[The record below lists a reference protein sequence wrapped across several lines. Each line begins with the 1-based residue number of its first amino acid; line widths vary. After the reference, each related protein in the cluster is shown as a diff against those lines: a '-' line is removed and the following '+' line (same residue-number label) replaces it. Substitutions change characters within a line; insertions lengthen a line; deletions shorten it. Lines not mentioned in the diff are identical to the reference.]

1 MDKNRLLKKVCSLLL
16 ASVCLL
22 GVMCIS
28 TPTAE
33 AKDTS
38 ITVKGKVYDLDVKAK
53 YDYTAEGAS
62 NTATS
67 TSNTAGSLMISGNV
81 TENGTKNGFTSYS
94 VKENQIGFSYTV
106 NSALMNAA
114 ETSWHIDSDNT
125 KNVAGIEL
133 ESKMASGAFILQT
146 SFDGSKWITDQVFSD
161 VFNPA
166 NPLGTFFT
174 SKEIQLINGCYYRV
188 IIAYKE
194 TRKLDATQ
202 ILFYSYDHNYEDRQ
216 IVEVYEFYAITKD
229 SAEVATSSAGA
240 LRVGTL
246 YSVEKDKGFIGGT
259 TELPKDD
266 PHYGHEIGHFGING
280 YTRQSS
286 VPAAESGYPV
296 FLKNVGDKV
305 TLWFIPEKDFDVD
318 CLFGNSN
325 LSIAEDKNGYDSK
338 YSFGPTNFKHGAL
351 IIRFTDYLGNP
362 TTVEYIDFLAACLRT
377 GADTRVQ
384 LFEEGRYEL
393 TLDYEIKNSK
403 GIDSFTDYKITYCFE
418 IRNGNCQVFPFDTK
432 TNNELFDYARTEN
445 GFRLDWAKSRYLEIQ
460 VAYSVIK
467 VDPTTGMLSLDQ
479 RWDRPAKD
487 NDSYAQPGV
496 YVFTVKNL
504 YSGTP
509 GSPEVAHKTI
519 YVGTDKYICALAAN
533 KLTIDELNDLISEGA
548 EIQENGTYILPQPE
562 PEPEP
567 VAEPEPEVEPEPE
580 ESNEEE
586 DTAQETVTPTSQ
598 VTDTSASDTKSED
611 VSRETPDI
619 QAPEEDAPKTTS
631 TPIVIGSI
639 AVVIII
645 AGVIFAKKR
654 KKR

>member
-1 MDKNRLLKKVCSLLL
+1 MNRNHLLKKACSLLL
-16 ASVCLL
+16 SVLCLFS
-22 GVMCIS
+22 VIVIS
-28 TPTAE
+28 SPTAE

-38 ITVKGKVYDLDVKAK
+38 LAVKGTVYALDKKAK
-53 YDYTAEGAS
+53 YDFTAEGAS
-62 NTATS
+62 SSATS
-67 TSNTAGSLMISGNV
+67 SANSAGTLNISGNIS
-81 TENGTKNGFTSYS
+81 ENGTKNGFTSYR
-94 VKENQIGFSYTV
+94 VKESQINFSYSV
-106 NSALMNAA
+106 NPALLNAA
-114 ETSWHIDSDNT
+114 DTSWHIDTDNT

-133 ESKMASGAFILQT
+133 DSKMASGALIVQT
-146 SFDGSKWITDQVFSD
+146 SFDGSKWITDQVYSD
-161 VFNPA
+161 IFNTA
-166 NPLGTFFT
+166 NHLGTFFT

-188 IIAYKE
+188 IVAYRE
-194 TRKLDATQ
+194 TRKLEATQ
-202 ILFYSYDHNYEDRQ
+202 ILFVSYDHNYEDRQ
-216 IVEVYEFYAITKD
+216 IVEVYQFYAITKD

-266 PHYGHEIGHFGING
+266 PHYGHEIGHFAING

-286 VPAAESGYPV
+286 VPATASGYPV

-318 CLFGNSN
+318 CLFGNSD
-325 LSIAEDKNGYDSK
+325 LSIADDKNGYDSK

-384 LFEEGRYEL
+384 LFEEGKYEI
-393 TLDYEIKNSK
+393 TLDYEIRNSK

-418 IRNGNCQVFPFDTK
+418 IRNGNCQVFPFDTT
-432 TNNELFDYARTEN
+432 TNNELFDYARTGN

-460 VAYSVIK
+460 VTYSVIK

-487 NDSYAQPGV
+487 NDSYKQPGV

-533 KLTIDELNDLISEGA
+533 KLTTEELNALISAGA
-548 EIQENGTYILPQPE
+548 EIQENGTYIFLQPD

-567 VAEPEPEVEPEPE
+567 VSEPETEAEPEPEELKDT
-580 ESNEEE
+580 E
-586 DTAQETVTPTSQ
+586 DTAQEAVAQTVI
-598 VTDTSASDTKSED
+598 VSDTKGED
-611 VSRETPDI
+611 ISRETPDI
-619 QAPEEDAPKTTS
+619 QVPEENEPKSFS
-631 TPIVIGSI
+631 TPIAIGSVI
-639 AVVIII
+639 VVIII
-645 AGVIFAKKR
+645 AGVLFGKKR
-654 KKR
+654 KQR